1 MTFSNGKCFALFKIQ
16 KCEVCII
23 PALHRFI
30 CFSWEG
36 FCLFAKIT
44 HLDSFLDGLGYLHVL
59 EMFFVKVGCGIIQ
72 KEKSFSLGET
82 LTLPDTLYGFR
93 SVLSGSHT

>member
-1 MTFSNGKCFALFKIQ
+1 MESVLPFLKFRNVKYASYQRCTDLSVSLGRAFVFLQ
-16 KCEVCII
+16 KSLI
-23 PALHRFI
+23 
-30 CFSWEG
+30 
-36 FCLFAKIT
+36 
-44 HLDSFLDGLGYLHVL
+44 LDSFLDGLGYLHVL